1 MLGMLFGL
9 TLPLILTGCVTTTA
23 SGPTDAS
30 FCDIAKPFR
39 WKTKDTDT
47 TIAQAK
53 EWNAVGK
60 SNCGWGKK

>member
-1 MLGMLFGL
+1 
-9 TLPLILTGCVTTTA
+9 VTTTA
-23 SGPTDAS
+23 SGPIDAS